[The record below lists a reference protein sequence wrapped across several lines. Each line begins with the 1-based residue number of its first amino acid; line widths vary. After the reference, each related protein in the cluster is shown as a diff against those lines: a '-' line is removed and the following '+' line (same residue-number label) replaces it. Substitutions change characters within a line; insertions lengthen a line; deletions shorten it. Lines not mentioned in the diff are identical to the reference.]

1 MKRFIFKSV
10 AICGLMLI
18 GVNQMCAQGF
28 LKKLSKAADKVSS
41 TVSAVT
47 GAADSSNVA
56 ADTAAVKALKWDNI
70 PVYHAEKRVL
80 TFEDGTPKK
89 NDDGSPM
96 VRVFLVDQFNNVR
109 SAEAVKEQQKKLNK
123 AINNILLKVGG
134 GAAVGVAGGLLAS
147 KGKAK
152 GALIGGAVGAAAGL
166 ALSAKD
172 IKAAKAQKKSLKQQ
186 EELIAKY
193 QENTRDFIQVYEAVI
208 NYFGGAGEADHSIG
222 NLTLLDSSTNRSYKN
237 DVFPL
242 KRKTILERT
251 LSDVFIPLCTRKVF
265 MKGFAESGD
274 LLRWREVDK
283 KAYTEEIINCICNY
297 LKLEDADNEQ

>member
-123 AINNILLKVGG
+123 AINNSLLKVGG

-193 QENTRDFIQVYEAVI
+193 QENFTSEGTPVNASV
-208 NYFGGAGEADHSIG
+208 
-222 NLTLLDSSTNRSYKN
+222 
-237 DVFPL
+237 DVT
-242 KRKTILERT
+242 KIDGLEIT
-251 LSDVFIPLCTRKVF
+251 DGVSMT
-265 MKGFAESGD
+265 AES
-274 LLRWREVDK
+274 L
-283 KAYTEEIINCICNY
+283 KALVASESFNSSDDSAWT
-297 LKLEDADNEQ
+297 L